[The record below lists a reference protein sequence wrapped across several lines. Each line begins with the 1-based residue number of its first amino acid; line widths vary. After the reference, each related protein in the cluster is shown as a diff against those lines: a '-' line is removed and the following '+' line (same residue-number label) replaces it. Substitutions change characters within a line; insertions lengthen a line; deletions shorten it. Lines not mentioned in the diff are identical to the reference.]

1 MQMAN
6 ILLIDE
12 NEHRLSGMSQM
23 LEDNNFTVVRAQN
36 TSLFD
41 QEVFNYHADLVI
53 IAIESSNGNS
63 LDQFQQLKI
72 HKSLEEAFVV
82 MVSQQKQEEIQIMA
96 LNSGADDFWVEPIAQ
111 RLILKRI
118 NALLKRR
125 KLKEFI
131 KKSTFYIDHERF
143 VIVKD
148 GEEIYLP
155 KKEFQ
160 LLSLLY
166 SAPERIFT
174 RDEIKR
180 ILWEN
185 FDHVQM
191 RTIDVHIRKIREKVG
206 DNTIE
211 TVQGKGYKLNAA

>member
-1 MQMAN
+1 MAN
-6 ILLIDE
+6 ILLIDY
-12 NEHRLSGMSQM
+12 NGHQLSGMSQI
-23 LEDNNFTVVRAQN
+23 LEENNFNVVRVQN
-36 TSLFD
+36 NSLFD
-41 QEVFNYHADLVI
+41 QEVSNYRVDLVI
-53 IAIESSNGNS
+53 FGVHPSKINH
-63 LDQFQQLKI
+63 LDLFQQLMI
-72 HKSLEEAFVV
+72 NKSLQGAFVV

-118 NALLKRR
+118 NALLKR
-125 KLKEFI
+125 
-131 KKSTFYIDHERF
+131 KKFNEYSTKSRFYIDHERF

-166 SAPERIFT
+166 SAPDRTFT

-180 ILWEN
+180 VLWAN
-185 FDHVQM
+185 FDHVKM

-206 DNTIE
+206 DLTIE
-211 TVQGKGYKLNAA
+211 TVQGKGYKLSAA